1 MFGRAQASSTFGT
14 AALVVV
20 FGAAAM
26 AAPFA
31 LAGGRASSTSQAPD
45 PKAMVLR
52 LGDLPASG
60 FAKRPSSGYVTTA
73 KAQATE
79 ARKGENFAALGRSNG
94 YEESFVGATQGG
106 QVTVASSATVFSTVG
121 GAHRALGFI
130 ERDGADPNRYRQLAA
145 VRVGAEARL
154 YQVLG
159 VAFTYEIAWRSGS
172 VLSTVVVAGAQASD
186 AVSLGLHQQRRV
198 AAATR

>member
-1 MFGRAQASSTFGT
+1 MLGRRQASGFFGT

-20 FGAAAM
+20 LGAAV

-31 LAGGRASSTSQAPD
+31 LAGGRVARSQSPD
-45 PKAMVLR
+45 PKMMVLR
-52 LGDLPASG
+52 IGDLPASG
-60 FAKRPSSGYVTTA
+60 FARRPSSGYVTTA

-106 QVTVASSATVFSTVG
+106 QVTVASSATVFNTAG
-121 GAHRALGFI
+121 GAHRALAFI
-130 ERDGADPNRYRQLAA
+130 ERDGADPNRYRQLEAI
-145 VRVGAEARL
+145 RVGAEARL

-159 VAFTYEIAWRSGS
+159 VAFTYEVAWRSGD

-186 AVSLGLHQQRRV
+186 AISLGLHQQRRV
-198 AAATR
+198 AAAMR

>member
-1 MFGRAQASSTFGT
+1 MLGRAQASSSFGT
-14 AALVVV
+14 AALVMVL
-20 FGAAAM
+20 GAAA

-31 LAGGRASSTSQAPD
+31 LAGGRVAAGPQSVD

-94 YEESFVGATQGG
+94 YEESFVGTTQGG
-106 QVTVASSATVFSTVG
+106 QVTVGSSATVFSTVG

-130 ERDGADPNRYRQLAA
+130 ERDGADPNRYRQLAS

-159 VAFTYEIAWRSGS
+159 VAFTYEIAWRSGD

>member
-1 MFGRAQASSTFGT
+1 MLGRAQASSSFGT
-14 AALVVV
+14 AALVLAL
-20 FGAAAM
+20 GAAV

-31 LAGGRASSTSQAPD
+31 VAGGRGAATAQTPD
-45 PKAMVLR
+45 PKVMVLR

-60 FAKRPSSGYVTTA
+60 FARRPSSGYVTTA

-106 QVTVASSATVFSTVG
+106 QVTVASSATVFKTVG
-121 GAHRALGFI
+121 GAHRALAFI
-130 ERDGADPNRYRQLAA
+130 ERDGADPNLYRELEA

-159 VAFTYEIAWRSGS
+159 VAFTYEVAWRSGD
-172 VLSTVVVAGAQASD
+172 VLSTVVVGGAQASD
-186 AVSLGLHQQRRV
+186 AVSLGLHQQRHI
-198 AAATR
+198 AAAAR

>member
-1 MFGRAQASSTFGT
+1 MLGRAQASSLFGT
-14 AALVVV
+14 AVLVLVLGAVV
-20 FGAAAM
+20 

-31 LAGGRASSTSQAPD
+31 LAGGRVSSTSHSPD
-45 PKAMVLR
+45 PKVMVLR

-106 QVTVASSATVFSTVG
+106 QVTVASSATVFTTVG
-121 GAHRALGFI
+121 GADRALGFI
-130 ERDGADPNRYRQLAA
+130 ERDGADPNRYRQMPA

-159 VAFTYEIAWRSGS
+159 VAFTYEIAWRSGD

-198 AAATR
+198 TAATR

>member
-1 MFGRAQASSTFGT
+1 MLGRAQASSSFGT
-14 AALVVV
+14 AALVLAL
-20 FGAAAM
+20 GAAV

-31 LAGGRASSTSQAPD
+31 LAGGRAASASQSPD
-45 PKAMVLR
+45 PKVMVLR
-52 LGDLPASG
+52 LADLPASG

-79 ARKGENFAALGRSNG
+79 ARKGENFAALGRTNG

-106 QVTVASSATVFSTVG
+106 QVTVASSSTVYRTVG
-121 GAHRALGFI
+121 GADRALGFI
-130 ERDGADPNRYRQLAA
+130 ERDSADPNRYRQMPA
-145 VRVGAEARL
+145 VQVGAEARL
-154 YQVLG
+154 YQLLG
-159 VAFTYEIAWRSGS
+159 VAFTYEVAWRSGN

-186 AVSLGLHQQRRV
+186 AVSLGLHQQRHV